1 MDTSQPGTLE
11 VGKRADVAVWDRD
24 PYTVTSDAL
33 KDMTCELT
41 IFDGNIVYRANQTP
55 ITVVS
60 EPRAN

>member
-11 VGKRADVAVWDRD
+11 VGKRAEVAVWDRD
-24 PYTVTSDAL
+24 PYAL
-33 KDMTCELT
+33 KDMMCELT